1 MTVAVLGANGVYA
14 RHLIPRLLAEGHRV
28 LALARRPEAATVA
41 AACGAEV
48 RPADIFDREQLAAAL
63 RGADVGVNLA
73 TTLPGPSGRGDYAEN
88 DRLRRD
94 GVPVWLDAC
103 RDAGVARV
111 LQQSIALVHSGAG
124 ADGGSASVRPEEEWA
139 DEDTP
144 ARVDDTVA
152 GRAIAAAVDMEAT
165 VRDSGLDWSILRG
178 GLFYGPGTGT
188 DDDWYQRARDG
199 QLRLPED
206 GRGYVSL
213 VHVAD
218 MAAATAVAIDRWP
231 SGRALIVAD
240 DQPVRWVEVLGFVAA
255 AVGAAPPRPGGRAG
269 LPSFRV
275 RNDRAR
281 DSLGWAP
288 FHPSYHSGLIR

>member
-14 RHLIPRLLAEGHRV
+14 RHLIPRLRADGHRV

-48 RPADIFDREQLAAAL
+48 RRADIFDRDQLAAAL

-73 TTLPGPSGRGDYAEN
+73 TTLPGPSGRGDFAEN

-94 GVPVWLDAC
+94 GVPIWLDAC
-103 RDAGVARV
+103 RDAGVTRV
-111 LQQSIALVHSGAG
+111 LQQSIAAVNCG
-124 ADGGSASVRPEEEWA
+124 ADQEWA

-144 ARVDDTVA
+144 TRVDDTVA
-152 GRAIAAAVDMEAT
+152 GRAIAAAVDMEQA
-165 VRDSGLDWSILRG
+165 VRGSGLDWSILRG
-178 GLFYGPGTGT
+178 GLFYGPGTGN
-188 DDDWYQRARDG
+188 DDDWYQRASDG
-199 QLRLPED
+199 RLRLPED
-206 GRGYVSL
+206 GSGYISL
-213 VHVAD
+213 IHIAD
-218 MAAATAVAIDRWP
+218 MAAATASAIGRWP

-255 AVGAAPPRPGGRAG
+255 AVGAEPPRPGGRTG

-281 DSLGWAP
+281 DALGWAP

>member
-14 RHLIPRLLAEGHRV
+14 RHLIPRLVADGHRV

-41 AACGAEV
+41 SACGAEV
-48 RPADIFDREQLAAAL
+48 RRADIFDREQLAAAL

-73 TTLPGPSGRGDYAEN
+73 TTLPGPSGRGDFAEN

-94 GVPVWLDAC
+94 GVPVWLAAC
-103 RDAGVARV
+103 RDAGVTRV
-111 LQQSIALVHSGAG
+111 LQQSIAAVNSGAG
-124 ADGGSASVRPEEEWA
+124 QEWA

-152 GRAIAAAVDMEAT
+152 GRAIAATVDMEEA
-165 VRDSGLDWSILRG
+165 VRASGLDWSILRG

-188 DDDWYQRARDG
+188 EDDWYQRAGDG
-199 QLRLPED
+199 RLRLPED

-213 VHVAD
+213 VHIAD
-218 MAAATAVAIDRWP
+218 MAAATARAIDRWP

-275 RNDRAR
+275 RNAGAR
-281 DSLGWAP
+281 DALAWAP
-288 FHPSYHSGLIR
+288 FHSSYHSGLIR